1 MILNQI
7 ITMYIGL
14 LVMKSYINANN
25 MTNIDNA
32 KTQNFK
38 NVIVSISCLC
48 IWKNDTHYYTIASD
62 VYKVSQCYYL

>member
-38 NVIVSISCLC
+38 NVIVSISCLFVRM
-48 IWKNDTHYYTIASD
+48 IHTITQSLQMFI
-62 VYKVSQCYYL
+62 K